1 MLLQLVSA
9 VAPLLPADSL
19 HRLQSRGEVAS
30 DPLTGTSVLITNTR
44 GLAEEVLLSSWGA
57 IIIICFLNVFVGVCS
72 KGKRAN

>member
-1 MLLQLVSA
+1 MLLQLVAA

-19 HRLQSRGEVAS
+19 HLLQSRGEVAS
-30 DPLTGTSVLITNTR
+30 DPLTRTSVLITNTR